1 MAGSIAEGGMT
12 FTWVH
17 AGGRLHGT
25 LTAPTRGWLAVGFND
40 ARALEGTRFF
50 IAVVAGAAPVAEVH
64 VALVPEHPPIEALGG
79 RSGLADVAGAFAGGV
94 SRATFSLPEVGGAP
108 YAADLRAGARTH
120 LMLAWSHGPEF
131 DHHSAW
137 RGHFDMVL

>member
-12 FTWVH
+12 FTWTH
-17 AGGRLHGT
+17 AGERLRGT
-25 LTAPTRGWLAVGFND
+25 LAAPTRGWLAVGFND
-40 ARALEGTRFF
+40 ARTLEGTRFV
-50 IAVVAGAAPVAEVH
+50 IAAVAGAPPVAEVH

-79 RSGLADVAGAFAGGV
+79 RSGLADVAGVFAGGM

-120 LMLAWSHGPEF
+120 LMLAWSHGSEF
-131 DHHSAW
+131 EHHSAW
-137 RGHFDMVL
+137 RGHFDVVL